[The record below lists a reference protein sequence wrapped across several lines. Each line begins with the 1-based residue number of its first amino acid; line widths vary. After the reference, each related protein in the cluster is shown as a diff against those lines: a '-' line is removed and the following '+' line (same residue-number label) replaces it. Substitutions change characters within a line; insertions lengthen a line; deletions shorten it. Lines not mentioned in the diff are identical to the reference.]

1 MCFSPIRIVVLISMY
16 SQGGL
21 SALPPPS
28 ATIRNPSL
36 SNETRSANADQQLLI
51 ALNGQPHTG
60 SWRSPPVWLLRRD
73 RISLSCNIISRCP
86 DACSRM
92 VDVLTTGAVKQREVT
107 APITTAAALNSLLRP
122 DSRPPSGGRHLPL
135 GGIYQRWQPC
145 AAIPSP
151 DGLRRSMSRVISF
164 NCQSAHPRLHVR
176 GHHRGRRGA
185 KASGLGLISVS
196 RHTADRRDKRVSPDS
211 R

>member
-1 MCFSPIRIVVLISMY
+1 
-16 SQGGL
+16 
-21 SALPPPS
+21 
-28 ATIRNPSL
+28 
-36 SNETRSANADQQLLI
+36 
-51 ALNGQPHTG
+51 
-60 SWRSPPVWLLRRD
+60 
-73 RISLSCNIISRCP
+73 
-86 DACSRM
+86 M

-185 KASGLGLISVS
+185 KSSSSFL
-196 RHTADRRDKRVSPDS
+196 
-211 R
+211 